1 MLNVTHFFTFFFLKK
16 KKYFPT
22 LLVMMMVLITMTFL
36 TTVLISGKAQVK
48 GEAAQFSHP
57 SRQATQSEAQVTNN
71 SRVLRHF
78 ILLVWPIR
86 LGWTGRICVDSVCSP

>member
-1 MLNVTHFFTFFFLKK
+1 
-16 KKYFPT
+16 
-22 LLVMMMVLITMTFL
+22 MMMVLITMTFL

-57 SRQATQSEAQVTNN
+57 SKQATQSEAQVTNN

-78 ILLVWPIR
+78 ILLV
-86 LGWTGRICVDSVCSP
+86 